1 MYGLTL
7 LGKSATYKLSTP
19 LSEHNIYFTV
29 VGNNTF
35 FVNCKKMENF
45 EYVTALMTSYSKL
58 IDRGALIEEITKAM
72 KESFDPRGP
81 YIIPGTNTK
90 VNSII
95 HHLGTVLE
103 RHYQVGQIMESINET
118 NNDIS

>member
-7 LGKSATYKLSTP
+7 LGKSATYKFSVP
-19 LSEHNIYFTV
+19 FSEHSIYFTI

-35 FVNCKKMENF
+35 FVNCKEMKSF

-58 IDRGALIEEITKAM
+58 IDRGAPIEEITEAM
-72 KESFDPRGP
+72 KEAFDPKGP
-81 YIIPGTNTK
+81 YIIPGTNIK

-95 HHLGTVLE
+95 HHLGTILE
-103 RHYQVGQIMESINET
+103 KHYQVGQIMESIDET
-118 NNDIS
+118 DNHIS